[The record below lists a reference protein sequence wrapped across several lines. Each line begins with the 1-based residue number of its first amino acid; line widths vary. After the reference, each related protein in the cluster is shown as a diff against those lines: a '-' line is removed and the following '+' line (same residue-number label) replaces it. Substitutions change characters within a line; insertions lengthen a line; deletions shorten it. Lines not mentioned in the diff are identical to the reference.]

1 MVTYIN
7 NGNIGNGNGCK
18 IHFMQDAL
26 DIFKQKYLIDHGM
39 RTSFNISEMEIF
51 TDNELKSI
59 GSMLHMIIYHSN
71 SHLSIRLPITL
82 ITAIAKRSPNIL
94 ELEYLAKEEYGDT
107 FKNICNYKYDVKTIK
122 SFGYDSYYQCLKNLC
137 KYYENDDETNSKVR
151 NISRQIADGFM
162 DYQNISNLR
171 EMNIPTIDYYLSGN
185 YCIDRKKLIKNLKV
199 GMYNKNQNKKN
210 EQKIKKCTKVFKK

>member
-1 MVTYIN
+1 MVNTKQIQKIDVEYEENISIQVDANSKKNNAFDKLLIYSESVNFYTGIMVTYIN

-122 SFGYDSYYQCLKNLC
+122 
-137 KYYENDDETNSKVR
+137 V
-151 NISRQIADGFM
+151 IWI
-162 DYQNISNLR
+162 
-171 EMNIPTIDYYLSGN
+171 
-185 YCIDRKKLIKNLKV
+185 
-199 GMYNKNQNKKN
+199 
-210 EQKIKKCTKVFKK
+210 